1 MNFVFRLAS
10 IALISAIVTGCS
22 SYRWTSRVP
31 EELRTVA
38 VPTFENRTESAEL
51 GPIVTEYT
59 LREFQKE
66 GTFKIKRTGDSAI
79 EIQGAIIKA
88 SRGGVVYNRNY
99 GMRAKEYRYTV
110 TAEVSIIN
118 KETGKVLQ
126 EARKYFAETTFITH
140 DDLLTS
146 QHNAAQRIASELAR
160 QIVDDTVSYP
170 YNRPASEEV
179 VKEVEAELK
188 K

>member
-1 MNFVFRLAS
+1 MKSLLRLAS
-10 IALISAIVTGCS
+10 TAIIIAASGCS

-31 EELRTVA
+31 EELRSVA
-38 VPTFENRTESAEL
+38 VPTFENRTEASEL
-51 GPIVTEYT
+51 GPIVTQYT

-79 EIQGAIIKA
+79 EIQGVIVKA
-88 SRGGVVYNRNY
+88 NRGGIVYNRSY

-118 KETGKVLQ
+118 KDSGKVLQ
-126 EARKYFAETTFITH
+126 EARKYYAETTFITH
-140 DDLLTS
+140 DDFLTA
-146 QHNAAQRIASELAR
+146 QRNAAQRIASELAR

-170 YNRPASEEV
+170 YNRPASEEA
-179 VKEVEAELK
+179 VKAVEAEMK